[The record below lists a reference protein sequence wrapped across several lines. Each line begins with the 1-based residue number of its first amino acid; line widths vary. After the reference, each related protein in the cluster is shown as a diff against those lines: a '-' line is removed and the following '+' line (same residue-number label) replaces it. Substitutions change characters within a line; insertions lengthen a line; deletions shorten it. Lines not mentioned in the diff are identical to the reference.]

1 MSAMHPVSHIEPVD
15 LMQTMVHDQFAKQ
28 FDPQDRAIQS
38 VAAIS
43 DAMFKVGL
51 AKPTIVETIELA
63 KKLEKYIDSISKRYT
78 DHRGNLEESMRCIA
92 DIISNLEGQQR
103 FVAEGED
110 AN

>member
-1 MSAMHPVSHIEPVD
+1 MSVTHIEEKQPD

-28 FDPQDRAIQS
+28 FDPQRAIQS

-51 AKPTIVETIELA
+51 AKPTIAETIELA
-63 KKLEKYIDSISKRYT
+63 VKLEKSIDSISKRYT
-78 DHRGNLEESMRCIA
+78 DHRGNLEESMRCVA

-103 FVAEGED
+103 FVVEGE
-110 AN
+110 

>member
-1 MSAMHPVSHIEPVD
+1 MLINCAVY
-15 LMQTMVHDQFAKQ
+15 AKK

-43 DAMFKVGL
+43 DAMLKVGL
-51 AKPTIVETIELA
+51 AKPTIAETIELA
-63 KKLEKYIDSISKRYT
+63 KKLEKSIDSISKRYA
-78 DHRGNLEESMRCIA
+78 DHRGNLEESMRCVA

-103 FVAEGED
+103 IVAGVED